1 MQERKSAR
9 EGLSSWK
16 LPLQIFGNVC
26 MHVYSVQYRARV
38 YKSEISL
45 LVQFSRTF
53 VNTKEEA
60 LPSKLKRE
68 FPVSRVVLEK
78 LLDMC

>member
-1 MQERKSAR
+1 
-9 EGLSSWK
+9 
-16 LPLQIFGNVC
+16 